1 MANDFN
7 PQFQRI
13 GDILLHDNIISQE
26 DLNKALAQQKN
37 SNDKLGHILI
47 KLGMI
52 TEEDLINAYSQQ
64 MGKEPIGFE
73 DILKANLEVTALLSE
88 EFAKE
93 KNIIA
98 LNKTAGSIIVVMSD
112 PEDLSTLDAVKKLT
126 QLNPEIRLSADN
138 NITKALDIL
147 YGKIKKSGEVESAI
161 SSISVVRGDEE
172 DGDEV
177 NLLETEEVSAED
189 APFVKLVNLIL
200 LEAIKEG
207 STDIHIEPGRDEV
220 NVRIRIDGVL
230 VKIMSPPAN
239 SLNGIVARIKILS
252 KLNIAEHRLP
262 QDGRMK
268 LKTSERDIDVRV
280 SILPTVHGEKIVLR
294 LLGSGSKTLTLQNLG
309 FPDKKLQIFRK
320 WINQPYGMVIISGP
334 TGSGKSTT
342 LYASLMEIMSEQIN
356 ITTVEDPVEY
366 QIPGINQ
373 VQMHDDIGLN
383 FTASLRSIL
392 RQDPDVLLI
401 GEIRDAETADIAV
414 KFSLT
419 GHLVFSTVHANDAP
433 STITRL
439 LDLGIAPF
447 LLGSSLNLIMA
458 QRLVRT
464 IDEKNKEKYTPT
476 SDELKSVNLSN
487 KDAQSVDFFKGKPT
501 TDNHQTGYKGRTAIH
516 EILEVNN
523 DMRQLIYDGSSQNEI
538 KKLSIKN
545 GMTSLRDAG
554 IAKIKTGVTTIEEV
568 LRATV
573 EDN

>member
-1 MANDFN
+1 MSNFN
-7 PQFQRI
+7 PQFEKI
-13 GDILLHDNIISQE
+13 GNILVYNKVISE
-26 DLNKALAQQKN
+26 DDLNKALAEQKN
-37 SNDKLGHILI
+37 SNEKLGYLLV
-47 KLGMI
+47 KMGYI
-52 TEEDLINAYSQQ
+52 TEKDLVDAYSQQ
-64 MGKEPIGFE
+64 TGSRAIDLETMI
-73 DILKANLEVTALLSE
+73 KANLEVTALLSE

-93 KNIIA
+93 KRILA
-98 LNKTAGSIIVVMSD
+98 LNKSENSIIIVMED
-112 PEDLSTLDAVKKLT
+112 PEDFTTLDSVKKLT
-126 QLNPEIRLSADN
+126 NLSPEIFIGGKSDL
-138 NITKALDIL
+138 TKALDVL
-147 YGKIKKSGEVESAI
+147 YDKIRKSGEVESAI
-161 SSISVVRGDEE
+161 SNISIVRGDEE
-172 DGDEV
+172 EGSDE
-177 NLLETEEVSAED
+177 LDLGTEEVSAED

-200 LEAIKEG
+200 MEAIKEG
-207 STDIHIEPGRDEV
+207 STDIHIEPGREEV
-220 NVRIRIDGVL
+220 SVRIRIDGVL
-230 VKIMSPPAN
+230 VKIMSPPSN
-239 SLNGIVARIKILS
+239 SLNGMVARLKILS

-268 LKTSERDIDVRV
+268 IKTSDREIDVRV
-280 SILPTVHGEKIVLR
+280 SILPTVHGEKMVLR
-294 LLGSGSKTLTLQNLG
+294 LLGSGNKTLTLQNLG
-309 FPDKKLQIFRK
+309 FPDNKLKIFRK

-342 LYASLMEIMSEQIN
+342 LYASLMEIMSEKIN

-373 VQMHDDIGLN
+373 VQMHDEIGLN
-383 FTASLRSIL
+383 FAASLRSIL

-401 GEIRDAETADIAV
+401 GEIRDQETADIAV

-464 IDEKNKEKYTPT
+464 IDKDAKEEYKPS
-476 SDELKSVNLSN
+476 SDELNSINLKDKDVNN
-487 KDAQSVDFFKGKPT
+487 VTFFRGKPT

-516 EILEVNN
+516 EILEVNSE
-523 DMRQLIYDGSSQNEI
+523 MRQLIYEESSENAI
-538 KKLSIKN
+538 KDLSIKN
-545 GMTSLRDAG
+545 GMTSLREAG
-554 IAKIKTGVTTIEEV
+554 IEKIKSGVTTIEEI

>member
-1 MANDFN
+1 MSNFN

-13 GDILLHDNIISQE
+13 GDILVHNKAISQE
-26 DLNKALAQQKN
+26 DLNKALAEQKI
-37 SNDKLGHILI
+37 SKEKLGHILI
-47 KLGMI
+47 KLGFI
-52 TEEDLINAYSQQ
+52 TENDLIDAYSQQ
-64 MGKEPIGFE
+64 MGKKSIDFE
-73 DILKANLEVTALLSE
+73 DILKADLEVTALLSE

-98 LNKTAGSIIVVMSD
+98 LNKSENSIIVVMSD
-112 PEDLSTLDAVKKLT
+112 PEDLSTLDSVKKLT
-126 QLNPEIRLSADN
+126 QLNPEIFISGITS
-138 NITKALDIL
+138 ITKALDIL

-161 SSISVVRGDEE
+161 SSISIVRGDEE
-172 DGDEV
+172 DGEEV
-177 NLLETEEVSAED
+177 NLETEEVSAED

-268 LKTSERDIDVRV
+268 LKTSEREIDVRV

-294 LLGSGSKTLTLQNLG
+294 LLGSGNKTLTLQNLG
-309 FPDKKLQIFRK
+309 FPDNKLKVFRK

-342 LYASLMEIMSEQIN
+342 LYASLMEIMSEEIN

-373 VQMHDDIGLN
+373 VQMHDAIGLN
-383 FTASLRSIL
+383 FSASLRSIL

-401 GEIRDAETADIAV
+401 GEIRDSETADIAV

-464 IDEKNKEKYTPT
+464 IDEKAKEEYTPT
-476 SDELKSVNLSN
+476 SEELKKVNLSN
-487 KDAQSVDFFKGKPT
+487 KDTKSIKFFQGKPT

-523 DMRQLIYDGSSQNEI
+523 DMRQLIYDGSSENKI
-538 KKLSIKN
+538 KDLAIKN
-545 GMTSLRDAG
+545 GMTSLRNAG
-554 IAKIKTGVTTIEEV
+554 VEKIKTGQTTIEEV